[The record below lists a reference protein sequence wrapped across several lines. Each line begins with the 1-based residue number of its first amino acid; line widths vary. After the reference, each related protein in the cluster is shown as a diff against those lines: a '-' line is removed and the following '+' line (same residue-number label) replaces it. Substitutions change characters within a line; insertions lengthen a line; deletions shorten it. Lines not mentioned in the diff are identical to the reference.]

1 MRHNHTFSFHVYRM
15 SSSGSSSGALPREY
29 TLPRC
34 GDLSRNKLASPPVL
48 PRCVHIFHFLYLLY
62 LHHPSLSSFCTFGQ
76 EFHFTIQNSPP
87 PPFVH
92 NTGSYAKHWGFW
104 HEYADAMML
113 ATCRV
118 SVDPRVRIIQSNQ
131 IGSTFLQVGGKFS
144 TFQTS
149 SAHLRQV

>member
-1 MRHNHTFSFHVYRM
+1 MCTGCPRQDPLVVHYLVSTLSLGVGTCHVTSWPPRRFYHGVSTFS
-15 SSSGSSSGALPREY
+15 
-29 TLPRC
+29 
-34 GDLSRNKLASPPVL
+34 
-48 PRCVHIFHFLYLLY
+48 IFLYLLC
-62 LHHPSLSSFCTFGQ
+62 LHHPSLSSFCKFGQ

-113 ATCRV
+113 ATYRV